1 MTEIC
6 AQALHFDDKEIPL
19 KLDPKNIAA
28 YPVLT
33 TEKIRLSDTD
43 RQGHVNNVSF
53 AFFFEAGRAALV
65 LENDKLLSPDCF
77 FVIVT
82 TTIDFVGEIHYP
94 GTVTV
99 ANGIER
105 IGNSSITVR
114 QALFQDGRCA
124 SVSSSTMAQ
133 VNIAAKASQRLS
145 EEAKNILSEMLLAN
159 VGAAVC

>member
-1 MTEIC
+1 M
-6 AQALHFDDKEIPL
+6 
-19 KLDPKNIAA
+19 LDPKNIAS
-28 YPVLT
+28 YPVLI

-53 AFFFEAGRAALV
+53 SFFYEAGRAAVV
-65 LENDKLLSPDCF
+65 LENEKLLSPDCF

-82 TTIDFVGEIHYP
+82 TTIDFVGELHYP

-114 QALFQDGRCA
+114 QALFQGGLCA

-133 VNIAAKASQRLS
+133 VNIAAKTSQPLS
-145 EEAKNILSEMLLAN
+145 DEAKIFLNKMALAN
-159 VGAAVC
+159 VTS

>member
-1 MTEIC
+1 M
-6 AQALHFDDKEIPL
+6 F
-19 KLDPKNIAA
+19 DPKDIAS
-28 YPVLT
+28 YPVLI

-53 AFFFEAGRAALV
+53 SFFYEAGRAAIV
-65 LENDKLLSPDCF
+65 LENEKLLLPDCF

-82 TTIDFVGEIHYP
+82 TTIDFVGELHYP

-105 IGNSSITVR
+105 VGNSSITVK
-114 QALFQDGRCA
+114 QALFQEGRCA

-133 VNIAAKASQRLS
+133 VNIAAKSSQALS
-145 EEAKNILSEMLLAN
+145 DKAKIFLSRMALPN
-159 VGAAVC
+159 VTS

>member
-1 MTEIC
+1 M
-6 AQALHFDDKEIPL
+6 F
-19 KLDPKNIAA
+19 DPKDIAA
-28 YPVLT
+28 YPVLI

-53 AFFFEAGRAALV
+53 SFFFEAGRAAIV
-65 LENDKLLSPDCF
+65 LENEKLLLPDCF

-82 TTIDFVGEIHYP
+82 TTIDFVGELHYP

-105 IGNSSITVR
+105 IGNSSITVK
-114 QALFQDGRCA
+114 QALFQEGRCA

-133 VNIAAKASQRLS
+133 VNIAAKSSQALS
-145 EEAKNILSEMLLAN
+145 DEAKIFLSRMALTN
-159 VGAAVC
+159 VTP